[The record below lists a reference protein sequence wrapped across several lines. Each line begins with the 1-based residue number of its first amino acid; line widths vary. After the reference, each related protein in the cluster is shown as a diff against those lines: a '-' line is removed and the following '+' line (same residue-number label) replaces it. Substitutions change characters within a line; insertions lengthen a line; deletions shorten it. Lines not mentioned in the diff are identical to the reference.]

1 MGKSVARLAE
11 SFRPEN
17 YKLSIEIEAE
27 NMSFSGTAVITGQKI
42 GRPSKRITLH
52 QQDLNI
58 KSAKIIKQGKSGEE
72 EISLSRINTHKSFDE
87 VRLHS
92 SSLLYPGKY
101 TLHIEFSGRITEQM
115 HGLYPCNYKHK
126 GKAKKLFATQFESH
140 HAREVF
146 PCVDEPEAKATFDL
160 TLITP
165 LGQTVLSNTPVFE
178 QKEVDGLSLIVDSK
192 KQKTT
197 NKKLQTSFETTP
209 VMSTYLLAFAIGEI
223 QYVESKTKD
232 GTIVRSWATIA
243 QDKSHLE
250 YANKE
255 AVDVLEFFTDYFK
268 TPFPLK
274 KLDQIALPDFDS
286 MAMENWGLITYR
298 EVGLLADPVNRS
310 QSGEQLISLVV
321 AHEISH
327 QWFGNLVTMK
337 WWDDLWLNESFA
349 SIMEYVC
356 LDALHPDW
364 HMWESF
370 ADADMIAASNRDV
383 TSSVQAVKTKV
394 NHPDELFT
402 LFDPAIVYAKGGRLI
417 KMMYDYIGEDAI
429 RSGLKSYFEEFA
441 YKNTVSDDLWKHF
454 SNSSGINVKELMDPW
469 LTQSGMP
476 LLSVKR
482 DGRTISLSQRR
493 FLLDDVEDKQ
503 TWPIPL
509 LANKDLPEKVMKK
522 QSLSLDLSHEEPVIF
537 NRAGST
543 HAVVNYENKND
554 RKYLQ
559 KMTSKKEIDSVG
571 RMNLFNDAYLLSRHG
586 DENLSETLELAEKC
600 ADEDRD
606 SVWQLMLH
614 PLATAKLFIEGNEE
628 SEKAIKLIKLKLAK
642 NHFKRLGWDDAES
655 DGPNTKAL
663 RTTMTSL
670 MLQSEDADTV
680 SEALARYKKAEHI
693 ADLPSEQRSMI
704 IATAVKNKVADID
717 KIIDEYTSTHKSDV
731 QRSIAVGLT
740 AARDKKSIEKIINKS
755 IGSEGAAR
763 VQDIPMW
770 FAYLIRN
777 QYSREMTWD
786 WLVKSWD
793 ELSEKFSGNKSLDR
807 FVIYSAGPLCTVE
820 FERKFNDF
828 FADKINE
835 VAIGRPI
842 KIAQGEIKA
851 RVAWRKRELPSLKKH
866 LAKFS

>member
-17 YKLSIEIEAE
+17 YKLSIEIDAE
-27 NMSFSGTAVITGQKI
+27 NMNFSGNVVIFGQKT

-52 QQDLNI
+52 QQDLKIASASVI
-58 KSAKIIKQGKSGEE
+58 KHAKTGEE
-72 EISLSRINTHKSFDE
+72 EISLERINTQKTFDE

-101 TLHIEFSGRITEQM
+101 SIKIEFSGRITEQM
-115 HGLYPCNYKHK
+115 HGLYPCSYKYK
-126 GKAKKLFATQFESH
+126 GKEKKIFATQFESH

-146 PCVDEPEAKATFDL
+146 PCIDEPEAKATFDL
-160 TLITP
+160 TLITSA
-165 LGQTVLSNTPVFE
+165 GETVLSNTPIKE
-178 QKEVDGLSLIVDSK
+178 QLKAQGSRL
-192 KQKTT
+192 KTV
-197 NKKLQTSFETTP
+197 FETTP
-209 VMSTYLLAFAIGEI
+209 IMSTYLLAFASGEL

-232 GTIVRSWATIA
+232 GVMVRSWATIA
-243 QDKSHLE
+243 QNKSHLE
-250 YANKE
+250 YANNE
-255 AVDVLEFFTDYFK
+255 AVDILEFFTDYFK

-274 KLDQIALPDFDS
+274 KLDQLALPDFDS

-298 EVGLLADPVNRS
+298 EIGLLADPVNRS

-417 KMMYDYIGEDAI
+417 KMMYDYIGEDSVRA
-429 RSGLKSYFEEFA
+429 GLKSYFKEFA

-454 SNSSGINVKELMDPW
+454 SEASGTDVKKLMDPW

-482 DGRTISLSQRR
+482 DGRTVGLNQKR
-493 FLLDDVEDKQ
+493 FLLDDIEDKQ
-503 TWPIPL
+503 IWPIPL
-509 LANKDLPEKVMKK
+509 LANKELPEKVMDKP
-522 QSLSLDLSHEEPVIF
+522 SLNLVLDHERPVIF
-537 NRAGST
+537 NCAGST
-543 HAVVNYENKND
+543 HTVVNYENKKD

-559 KMTSKKEIDSVG
+559 EMMSKKEIDSVG

-586 DENLSETLELAEKC
+586 DERLSEALELVEKC

-614 PLATAKLFIEGNEE
+614 PLATAKLFIEGDEK
-628 SEKAIKLIKLKLAK
+628 SEKSIKQIKKKLAQK
-642 NHFKRLGWDDAES
+642 HFDELGWDDTET
-655 DGPNTKAL
+655 DDPNTKAL
-663 RTTMTSL
+663 RVTMTSL
-670 MLQSEDADTV
+670 MLQSEDEETV
-680 SEALARYKKAEHI
+680 SEALTRYKKAKHI
-693 ADLPSEQRSMI
+693 SDLPSEQRSMI
-704 IATAVKNKVADID
+704 IAVAAKNKAVDID
-717 KIIDEYTSTHKSDV
+717 KIIGKYASTHKSDV

-740 AARDKKSIEKIINKS
+740 AAQDKKSIEKIIDKS
-755 IGSEGAAR
+755 IGSGGVAR

-777 QYSREMTWD
+777 QYSRELTWE
-786 WLVKSWD
+786 WLVQSWG
-793 ELSEKFSGNKSLDR
+793 ELSKKFSGNKSLDR
-807 FVIYSAGPLCTVE
+807 FVIYSAGPLSTPE
-820 FERKFNDF
+820 FEKKFNDF
-828 FADKINE
+828 FSDKTDE

-851 RVAWRKRELPSLKKH
+851 RVAWRERELPTLKKH
-866 LAKFS
+866 LAKFG